1 MKVCE
6 EGCKSVPGIYTF
18 HYQYVIK
25 SARYRF
31 REEKLE
37 TSQLINKV
45 RYKSISVCI
54 LAFQLGGSMI
64 MIIAAMFW
72 GMLLLHYKA
81 TNQVYSVA
89 MHEVEYK

>member
-1 MKVCE
+1 MKRDA
-6 EGCKSVPGIYTF
+6 S
-18 HYQYVIK
+18 QYLGYI
-25 SARYRF
+25 RYVNM
-31 REEKLE
+31 ESSPQDIDLEKKLE

-45 RYKSISVCI
+45 WYKSISVCI
-54 LAFQLGGSMI
+54 LAFQLGGLMI

>member
-1 MKVCE
+1 MKRDASYVP
-6 EGCKSVPGIYTF
+6 GRPGIYTF
-18 HYQYVIK
+18 QYQYVIK

-45 RYKSISVCI
+45 RYKSISLCI
-54 LAFQLGGSMI
+54 LAFQLGGLMI
-64 MIIAAMFW
+64 MIIAAMFG